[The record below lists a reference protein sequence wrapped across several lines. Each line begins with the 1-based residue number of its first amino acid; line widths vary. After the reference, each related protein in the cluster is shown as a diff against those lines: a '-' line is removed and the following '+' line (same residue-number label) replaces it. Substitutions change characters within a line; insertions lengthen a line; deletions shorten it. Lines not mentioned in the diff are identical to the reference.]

1 MASITS
7 PTQVEPTP
15 EGVPDIKTTDTP
27 ARYLAYLARIRPVL
41 LASSRYLAFTSD
53 VGEAFRPVAHP
64 YLVTATYGISWLYCL
79 GDVSFEGYKES
90 KRGGTN
96 QDIAQVVAK
105 RTVFQATASMLLPAF
120 TIHTLVKVASKGFQK
135 WGRFTR
141 AGPTLAGLLM
151 IPALPFMFDHPVEHL
166 LDYVWPETHH
176 HPGPTMVEGKLEDHP
191 PADSAPH
198 AHHHDK
204 HKKE

>member
-1 MASITS
+1 MSTTTS
-7 PTQVEPTP
+7 NTSVTGPTVVEPTP
-15 EGVPDIKTTDTP
+15 AGVPDVKTTDTP

-41 LASSRYLAFTSD
+41 IASSRYLAFTSD

-64 YLVTATYGISWLYCL
+64 YLVTASYGVSWLYCM
-79 GDVSFEGYKES
+79 GDVAFEGYKEN

-96 QDIAQVVAK
+96 QDVAQVVAK

-120 TIHTLVKVASKGFQK
+120 TIHSLVKIAGKFFQRM
-135 WGRFTR
+135 GRFQR
-141 AGPTLAGLLM
+141 IGPTVAGLAM

-176 HPGPTMVEGKLEDHP
+176 HGGPTLVEGKLENNP
-191 PADSAPH
+191 PVIEQS
-198 AHHHDK
+198 K
-204 HKKE
+204 EKKE